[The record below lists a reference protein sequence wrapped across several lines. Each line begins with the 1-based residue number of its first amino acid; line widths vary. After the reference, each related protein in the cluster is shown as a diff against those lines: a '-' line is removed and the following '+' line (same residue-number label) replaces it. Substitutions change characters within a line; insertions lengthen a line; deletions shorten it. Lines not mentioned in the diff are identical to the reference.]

1 MVIIGAGLAGLTAAD
16 EILREDPRAKVTI
29 LEAMAEPGGRTKS
42 VKIRGATFDL
52 GAEWIGPPQKYA
64 IELAKRSKSELL
76 NQYAEGEK
84 VLELGSEIRKY
95 KTDIPQDVSCIQLA
109 HMNMMMQ
116 KIDRLART
124 VPLDNPRM
132 CPNAIEWD
140 SMTVHTW
147 F

>member
-52 GAEWIGPPQKYA
+52 GAEWIGPPQEYA
-64 IELAKRSKSELL
+64 IELAKRSKSELSD
-76 NQYAEGEK
+76 QFCQGTK
-84 VLELGSEIRKY
+84 FLELGPEVQKY
-95 KTDIPQDVSCIQLA
+95 KTDIPKDVGYIKLA
-109 HMNMMMQ
+109 HLQLMMW
-116 KIDRLART
+116 KIDRLAKT
-124 VPLDNPRM
+124 VPFDNPRM

-147 F
+147 I